1 MQALRGWDILQ
12 AKKHCLSW
20 QNLLI
25 AAESRQVKRQI
36 FTPGLSMGKS
46 VRALFAVLFLSSSVW
61 LCAQKIGAQTTTSPA
76 PAIIPLDQIHEG
88 MRGTALTVFQ
98 GVKPESMDVEVLGV
112 MHNVNGPKGDIIL
125 VRLHG
130 TKPEYTGVVA
140 GMSGSPVYF
149 DGKLAGALAF
159 RIGEFSKEPIAGVT
173 PIEEMLEINA
183 SDHRPA
189 IMRASLPDGNLPDG
203 NRANAKSVNTG
214 GAMQTASPGESSGL
228 PIQSYGNY
236 LQPIET
242 PLVFNGF
249 SAETLQRYG
258 SQLAAAGIVP
268 VMGIGSSS
276 NSKQPEPIE
285 AGSAVSAVLVRGD
298 MDIAATCTVT
308 YVDPQRLLACGHPLL
323 QFGDVD
329 LPMTKATVLA
339 TLPSPMNAFKIVNTT
354 ETIGAFVQDRQN
366 GIMGVP
372 GQESKMI
379 PVTVALHT
387 GSATKEFHYEVL
399 NNARLSPLAMMATVF
414 NALHGTNEYGE
425 DVTYRMNGALSVKGY
440 PDVTLR
446 NMFAPQDNGQ
456 PAAALAAASIG
467 ERFGRIYSNPFD
479 APDVLGVKLDFDLVS
494 ERRSARL
501 EASRTDLTEA
511 RPGDEIMVETVIRP
525 YRGERLVRQI
535 PIKIP
540 TSTSVGT
547 LHILVSDGETLD
559 RLHRGTPMMNR
570 GLGLAP
576 TIALLN
582 RERANDRVYISLIES
597 DPEAMIADKV
607 MPTLPLSV
615 MNVMDNMR
623 GTQDMVVLGES
634 SVSEASTEPLD
645 YVVSGAQMLTINIK

>member
-1 MQALRGWDILQ
+1 M
-12 AKKHCLSW
+12 
-20 QNLLI
+20 
-25 AAESRQVKRQI
+25 
-36 FTPGLSMGKS
+36 
-46 VRALFAVLFLSSSVW
+46 
-61 LCAQKIGAQTTTSPA
+61 
-76 PAIIPLDQIHEG
+76 PLDQIHEG
-88 MRGTALTVFQ
+88 MKGTALTVFQ

-112 MHNVNGPKGDIIL
+112 MHNVNGPKSDIIL

-130 TKPEYTGVVA
+130 AKPEYTGVVA

-173 PIEEMLEINA
+173 PIEEMLEISA
-183 SDHRPA
+183 LDRRPA
-189 IMRASLPDGNLPDG
+189 PMPVRAGLSDVNPA
-203 NRANAKSVNTG
+203 NRDSANADVAKQS
-214 GAMQTASPGESSGL
+214 GATQTSSPSENPAL
-228 PIQSYGNY
+228 PIQSYSNY
-236 LQPIET
+236 LTPIET

-258 SQLAAAGIVP
+258 SQFAAAGIVP
-268 VMGIGSSS
+268 VMGIGSASDR
-276 NSKQPEPIE
+276 KQPEPIE

-329 LPMTKATVLA
+329 LPMTKANVLA
-339 TLPSPMNAFKIVNTT
+339 TLPSPLNAFKIVNTT

-372 GQESKMI
+372 GQVSKMI
-379 PVTVALHT
+379 PVTVAMHIR
-387 GSATKEFHYEVL
+387 GEHGAATKEFHYEIL

-425 DVTYRMNGALSVKGY
+425 DITYRMKGVLSVKGY

-456 PAAALAAASIG
+456 PAAASAAATIG
-467 ERFGRIYSNPFD
+467 DRFGRIYTNAFET
-479 APDVLGVKLDFDLVS
+479 PDVEGVKLDFDLVR

-501 EASRTDLTEA
+501 EAARTDMSEA
-511 RPGDEIMVETVIRP
+511 RPGDQIMVETVIRP

-535 PIKIP
+535 PIRIP
-540 TSTSVGT
+540 TSTSKGT
-547 LHILVSDGETLD
+547 LRILVSDGDTLD
-559 RLHRGTPMMNR
+559 RVHRGTPMMNR

-582 RERANDRVYISLIES
+582 KEHANDRVYVSLIGS
-597 DPEAMIADKV
+597 DPEAMVADKV

-615 MNVMDNMR
+615 MNVMENMR
-623 GTQDMVVLGES
+623 GTQDMVVIGES
-634 SVSEASTEPLD
+634 SVSEASSDSLD

>member
-1 MQALRGWDILQ
+1 M
-12 AKKHCLSW
+12 K
-20 QNLLI
+20 
-25 AAESRQVKRQI
+25 
-36 FTPGLSMGKS
+36 
-46 VRALFAVLFLSSSVW
+46 
-61 LCAQKIGAQTTTSPA
+61 
-76 PAIIPLDQIHEG
+76 
-88 MRGTALTVFQ
+88 GTALTVFQ
-98 GVKPESMDVEVLGV
+98 GVKPEAMDVEVLGV
-112 MHNVNGPKGDIIL
+112 MHNANGPKGDIIL

-183 SDHRPA
+183 LDHTSTRSQTPA
-189 IMRASLPDGNLPDG
+189 TL
-203 NRANAKSVNTG
+203 RANAADGSLSHQNAT
-214 GAMQTASPGESSGL
+214 AQTASPGERASV
-228 PIQSYGNY
+228 PAQSYSNY
-236 LQPIET
+236 LTPIET

-249 SAETLQRYG
+249 SADTLERYS
-258 SQLAAAGIVP
+258 SQFAAAGIVP
-268 VMGIGSSS
+268 VMGIGSAS
-276 NSKQPEPIE
+276 NRKQPEPIE

-323 QFGDVD
+323 QFGEVD

-339 TLPSPMNAFKIVNTT
+339 TLPSPLNAFKIVNTT
-354 ETIGAFVQDRQN
+354 ETVGAFVQDRQN

-372 GQESKMI
+372 GRESKMI
-379 PVTVALHT
+379 PVTVAMHIQ
-387 GSATKEFHYEVL
+387 GEHGPATKEFHYEVL
-399 NNARLSPLAMMATVF
+399 NNARLSPVAMMATVF

-425 DVTYRMNGALSVKGY
+425 DITYRMNGVLSVKGY

-456 PAAALAAASIG
+456 PAAALAAATIG

-479 APDVLGVKLDFDLVS
+479 APDIQGVKLDFDLVR

-501 EASRTDLTEA
+501 EASRTDMTEA
-511 RPGDEIMVETVIRP
+511 RPGDQIMVETAIRP

-535 PIKIP
+535 PIRIP
-540 TSTSVGT
+540 TSTSKGT
-547 LHILVSDGETLD
+547 LRILVSDGDTLD
-559 RLHRGTPMMNR
+559 RMHRGTPMMNR

-582 RERANDRVYISLIES
+582 KEHTNDRVYVSLIQS
-597 DPEAMIADKV
+597 DPEAMVADKV

-634 SVSEASTEPLD
+634 SVSEASTDPLD